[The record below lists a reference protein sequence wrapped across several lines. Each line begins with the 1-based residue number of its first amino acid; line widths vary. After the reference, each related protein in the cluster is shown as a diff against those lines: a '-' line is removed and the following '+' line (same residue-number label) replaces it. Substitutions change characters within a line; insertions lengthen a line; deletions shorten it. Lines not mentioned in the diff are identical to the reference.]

1 MVSFLMRESY
11 PKLNVWNTRRDL
23 GEDELEFRVAVG
35 GVFVGVTS
43 SSSFLAASIGFGEQ
57 MRYVRVFA
65 ECFDEFGEGEGL
77 SEAEIYAADDDE
89 VEIVLT

>member
-1 MVSFLMRESY
+1 MA
-11 PKLNVWNTRRDL
+11 N
-23 GEDELEFRVAVG
+23 EDVAIVIIDG
-35 GVFVGVTS
+35 NGLSVVV
-43 SSSFLAASIGFGEQ
+43 LGFGEQ
-57 MRYVRVFA
+57 MSYVRVFA